1 MHAFVKKSSPTQTT
15 FCYIPDTKDF
25 QKLRF
30 QNISDWK
37 VYKKTIE
44 DNNSQAWQV
53 FHTMWIKS
61 F

>member
-15 FCYIPDTKDF
+15 FCNIPDTKDF

-37 VYKKTIE
+37 VYKQK
-44 DNNSQAWQV
+44 Q
-53 FHTMWIKS
+53 
-61 F
+61 